1 MSVNGS
7 GKNVQ
12 LGFMTVI
19 EHPRFGMVGGF
30 LVLTLVGRPVEFH
43 CTAPVRPN
51 RAQEILYG
59 NTLKPYLYGEQIA
72 QVLLRR
78 AKSDLALVLT
88 DQPAV
93 LAVQDSSDIPVLYV
107 APWEEVKVEEIS
119 NEKPQVLMLEQQPQR
134 NDLLETT
141 VDETETSTIPFA
153 IPAPSQSS
161 TSSSHS
167 HSSHPRRRFTPLSSM
182 PGLSVLRWKE
192 QQIADSS
199 IWIPNDRASSL
210 SEIAGQ
216 LNDWAKSIDY
226 SEPFQRIRL
235 ALEEA
240 QKAA

>member
-107 APWEEVKVEEIS
+107 APWEEVEVEVVS
-119 NEKPQVLMLEQQPQR
+119 NEKPGIMMREQKPQKI
-134 NDLLETT
+134 DLLDTMI
-141 VDETETSTIPFA
+141 DETETSTVPFVT
-153 IPAPSQSS
+153 PSPVPSPS
-161 TSSSHS
+161 LPPSHS
-167 HSSHPRRRFTPLSSM
+167 RRCFTPLCSM

-199 IWIPNDRASSL
+199 IWIPNDRSTSL
-210 SEIAGQ
+210 SEMTGQ